1 MVQIG
6 LKNNGVWWN
15 VKSDIFPIKLN
26 SEVQL
31 SLIDEIHFKLNYEA
45 IKLLKIA
52 LISVEKQEYIFS
64 LLCYLKAK
72 YDGMHTIQFN

>member
-1 MVQIG
+1 MVFG
-6 LKNNGVWWN
+6 GM
-15 VKSDIFPIKLN
+15 
-26 SEVQL
+26 L
-31 SLIDEIHFKLNYEA
+31 SRYFSNKAKFRRMVPLIDEIHFKLNYEA

-72 YDGMHTIQFN
+72 YDGMHTI